1 MLQDPAFANA
11 IHDRYFSLRKTTLDL
26 TNIYNYID
34 SVANVL
40 NEAQERHQSIY
51 NTLGINNGAPE
62 LDAQPTTFAGD
73 ITKFKNWIATR
84 IAWLDANMVG
94 VSTHTPIL
102 KSEFIL
108 RVFPNPVQ
116 EILYIESDHDIRDIR
131 LYNSTGLAMIN
142 VQPEVSSKT
151 LNVGQLPRGV
161 YILQVTLDNGKKLT
175 QKVIKN

>member
-1 MLQDPAFANA
+1 
-11 IHDRYFSLRKTTLDL
+11 
-26 TNIYNYID
+26 
-34 SVANVL
+34 
-40 NEAQERHQSIY
+40 
-51 NTLGINNGAPE
+51 
-62 LDAQPTTFAGD
+62 
-73 ITKFKNWIATR
+73 
-84 IAWLDANMVG
+84 MVG

-131 LYNSTGLAMIN
+131 LYNSTGLTMIN